1 MRGVTVAVWLCVLT
15 AAWGASGADS
25 EFLQAYEVC
34 QAEMTRWA
42 KMTAEVASRAEQG
55 DLCGEFRLEADY
67 ALFELE
73 ECWRALPKPQDQKLV
88 KARQAA
94 LKAVTEY
101 GAGLEELDR
110 VCAGSGSLSQTSES
124 IRRGT
129 KAIQE
134 MSGYLAAYRAR

>member
-1 MRGVTVAVWLCVLT
+1 MRSVTVVVGLCVLM
-15 AAWGASGADS
+15 AACGASGADS
-25 EFLQAYEVC
+25 EFLQAYEAC
-34 QAEMTRWA
+34 QPEMARWA
-42 KMTAEVASRAEQG
+42 EMTAEVASRAEHG

-67 ALFELE
+67 ALFELR
-73 ECWRALPKPQDQKLV
+73 ECWRALPQPQDGELG

-94 LKAVTEY
+94 VKAVTEY
-101 GAGLEELDR
+101 GTGLEELDR
-110 VCAGSGSLSQTSES
+110 VCAGSGSLSQASES